1 VSRNILLAGR
11 CNVSLHRFF
20 IPVDLFRPATN
31 TATTSALFVI
41 VTERKVAPIKA
52 MKSCRGVVV

>member
-1 VSRNILLAGR
+1 MSRNILLAGR
-11 CNVSLHRFF
+11 CNVSIHRFF

-31 TATTSALFVI
+31 TATTSAVFVI
-41 VTERKVAPIKA
+41 MAKRKVAPVKA